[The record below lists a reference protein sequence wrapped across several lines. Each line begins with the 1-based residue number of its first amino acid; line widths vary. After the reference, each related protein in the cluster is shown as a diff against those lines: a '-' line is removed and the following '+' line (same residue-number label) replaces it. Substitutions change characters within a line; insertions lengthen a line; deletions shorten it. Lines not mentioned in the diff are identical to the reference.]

1 MIETKQLSRTT
12 PCALFKIRAPIWNGK
27 AQKRVVGLNRALIR
41 QHNEIHFTYVRK
53 SDNELSIP
61 GAFYFDGSQ
70 LNQVDY
76 ELQNV
81 RGTTLVLIPFT
92 DLQALERI

>member
-1 MIETKQLSRTT
+1 MDTKQLSRLT

-27 AQKRVVGLNRALIR
+27 AQKRVVGLNKMLIR
-41 QHNEIHFTYVRK
+41 QHNEIHFTYIRK

-61 GAFYFDGSQ
+61 GAFYFDGSK
-70 LNQVDY
+70 LSEIDY

-92 DLQALERI
+92 DLQALERV